1 MPALILPKSLKS
13 AVLRGLRCKCPR
25 CGEAK
30 LFARY
35 LKAEPRCPA
44 CAQDWTLHQA
54 DDFPPYIA
62 ILVTG
67 HVLAP
72 LIIALSIS
80 DMLPLWAELM
90 VALAVAVAIML
101 AVLQP
106 AKGAVIALQWW
117 MGMHRFQPAGRAEAE
132 AGAPALNQV

>member
-1 MPALILPKSLKS
+1 MIRPTLPGSLKS
-13 AVLRGLRCKCPR
+13 AVLRGLRCNCPR
-25 CGEAK
+25 CGEAG
-30 LFARY
+30 LFAHY
-35 LKAEPRCPA
+35 LKAEPRCQS
-44 CAQDWTLHQA
+44 CRQDWTLHQA

-80 DMLPLWAELM
+80 DILPLWAELA
-90 VALAVAVAIML
+90 VALGVAAVLML
-101 AVLQP
+101 AILQP

-117 MGMHRFQPAGRAEAE
+117 MGMHGFRPAGRNEVELLSA
-132 AGAPALNQV
+132 APDLS